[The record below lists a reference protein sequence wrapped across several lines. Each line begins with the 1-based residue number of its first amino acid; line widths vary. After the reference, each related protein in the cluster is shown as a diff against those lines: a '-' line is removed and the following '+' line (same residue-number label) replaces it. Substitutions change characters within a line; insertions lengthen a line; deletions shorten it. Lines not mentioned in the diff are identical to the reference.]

1 MPRRILHQVFHGS
14 THSTSHFIRSRL
26 TRRTP
31 APFPGDHYGPNLE
44 RLSSSVHVVINGRAG
59 LFRDV
64 AEVTPRDGD
73 VLPPFRYD
81 PERPRR
87 VDSDPRRL
95 P

>member
-14 THSTSHFIRSRL
+14 THSTSHFIRGRL
-26 TRRTP
+26 IQTAPDPRR
-31 APFPGDHYGPNLE
+31 FYGPNGE
-44 RLSSSVHVVINGRAG
+44 RLTSSLNSIINSRVG
-59 LFRDV
+59 LFRDD

-73 VLPPFRYD
+73 ILPPLRYD